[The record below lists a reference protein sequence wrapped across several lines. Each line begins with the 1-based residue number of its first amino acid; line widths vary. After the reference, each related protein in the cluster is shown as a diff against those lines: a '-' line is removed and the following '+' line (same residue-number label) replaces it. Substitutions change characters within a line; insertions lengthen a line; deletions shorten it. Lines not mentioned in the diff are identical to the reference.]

1 MTAGEDFV
9 KKIKP
14 FGCVLFLALFVGF
27 LVFCFTGGGAPVKG

>member
-27 LVFCFTGGGAPVKG
+27 LVF